1 MLQDDMDAPV
11 KLFKSLG
18 DSTRLRIIG
27 LLRDAE
33 LNVHEIQEI
42 LEMTQ
47 SRISHHLSILKEAGF
62 VQDRREGT
70 WIYYRLNPVPPF
82 PRVFFDEV
90 EELLSSEALATMDR
104 ERLRRCLETRRLR
117 SHEFFS
123 RSADFWD
130 RLSMKI
136 RDERALT
143 IGLVSLL
150 PGDMTVLDAGTGTGY
165 FLPSLARCCQS
176 IYAVDSSMQMLTRA
190 RDRCCD
196 LKLTNVFFQ
205 RADLTSL
212 PFSEGRVDG
221 TIANMSL
228 HHVSRPLQVLR
239 EFARVVRAGGRVV
252 IIDLVQHEFEWMR
265 EEQADLWLGFNPN
278 DVSRWFEEVGLG
290 RFSLEKMEIGLQHER
305 KELAVEIFVA
315 SGAKPIP

>member
-1 MLQDDMDAPV
+1 MDAPV

-47 SRISHHLSILKEAGF
+47 SRISHHLSILKESGF

-70 WIYYRLNPVPPF
+70 WIYYRLNPDPPF
-82 PRVFFDEV
+82 PRVFIDEA
-90 EELLSSEALATMDR
+90 EELVASEAQAAVDKG
-104 ERLRRCLETRRLR
+104 RLRRCLERRRLR
-117 SHEFFS
+117 SSEFFS
-123 RSADFWD
+123 RSAGFWD
-130 RLSMKI
+130 QLSMRI

-143 IGLVSLL
+143 LGLVSLL
-150 PGDMTVLDAGTGTGY
+150 PGDMSVLDAGTGTGY
-165 FLPSLARCCQS
+165 FLPSLARSCRS
-176 IYAVDSSMQMLTRA
+176 IYAVDSSMEMLTRA
-190 RDRCCD
+190 RDRCRS
-196 LKLTNVFFQ
+196 LKLANVFYQ

-212 PFSEGRVDG
+212 PFDEGWVDG

-228 HHVSRPLQVLR
+228 HHVSRPHCVLR
-239 EFARVVRAGGRVV
+239 EFARVVRAGGKVV

-265 EEQADLWLGFNPN
+265 EEEADLWLGFDPG
-278 DVSRWFEEVGLG
+278 DVSRWFDEVGL
-290 RFSLEKMEIGLQHER
+290 RDFSLEKIEIDLQHDSV
-305 KELAVEIFVA
+305 ELGVELFVA
-315 SGAKPIP
+315 SGVKPIS